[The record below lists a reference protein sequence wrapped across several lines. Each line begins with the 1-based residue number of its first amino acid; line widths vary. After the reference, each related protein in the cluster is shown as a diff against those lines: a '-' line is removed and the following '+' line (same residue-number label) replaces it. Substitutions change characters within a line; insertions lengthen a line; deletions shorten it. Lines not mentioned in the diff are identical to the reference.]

1 MACFII
7 KKWRKNQAL
16 HKGVHPYEDN
26 MLLKDLFRVFSIFML
41 WTFKNKN
48 LTIRRWGL
56 QIILNFLYVTTT
68 KETGRKL
75 YVNVLR
81 DMHLYIKISQFLRSV
96 YKKVPPSFCIL
107 DSFLPRVIVCY
118 PRDFAPHIENA
129 SIDFNLLFQ
138 SARFFA
144 SRGKFAWN

>member
-1 MACFII
+1 
-7 KKWRKNQAL
+7 
-16 HKGVHPYEDN
+16 
-26 MLLKDLFRVFSIFML
+26 
-41 WTFKNKN
+41 
-48 LTIRRWGL
+48 
-56 QIILNFLYVTTT
+56 
-68 KETGRKL
+68 
-75 YVNVLR
+75 
-81 DMHLYIKISQFLRSV
+81 MHLYLKISQFLRRV

-144 SRGKFAWN
+144 SIEGNLLEAKCKIFAICSYIVK